1 MLFYQDAQVKKKF
14 GNRSGQ
20 KKTNIFS
27 GQIFLVSLQRRFYIQ
42 SHGIEIIMLNPLL
55 YIGLSQAFF
64 AAFIVLTKKPRL
76 LSDVFLGIWLLMIV
90 AETGITLFVETVSFS
105 NPLLNMSIVL
115 QVIYMP
121 LMYLYVSTAISEKPK
136 FAPTYLRH
144 FLPFIL
150 IFALIFIFRNEPIFW
165 DDQGRASSFIFALR
179 FIFGAYFLLSIVLYS
194 RLILQALRRHQ
205 HKIKDSFS
213 YTSER
218 ITLNWLKFVLFLFV
232 VAFIGHI
239 IVGALA
245 DRIHYP
251 FDPRLFVRIA
261 LTVFTFG
268 VSYFG
273 VKQPTLYDNSQS
285 SDKISESK
293 KYERSGLNDKTARAY
308 QTKLQHYM
316 ESEKPY
322 LDPEL
327 TIKDVAERLKISRH
341 HITQVINEQLHKN
354 FFMWINDYR
363 VREVKQRLLDEKYA
377 HLTIV
382 AIAYD
387 CGFNSKSTFN
397 SIFKKETGKTPSEYR
412 RQQ

>member
-1 MLFYQDAQVKKKF
+1 MMLK
-14 GNRSGQ
+14 
-20 KKTNIFS
+20 
-27 GQIFLVSLQRRFYIQ
+27 
-42 SHGIEIIMLNPLL
+42 PLL

-90 AETGITLFVETVSFS
+90 AETSITLFLETVTFS
-105 NPLLNMSIVL
+105 TPILNITIVL
-115 QVIYMP
+115 QVVYMP

-136 FAPTYLRH
+136 FSLAYVKH
-144 FLPFIL
+144 ILPFMVV
-150 IFALIFIFRNEPIFW
+150 FALIFLFRNEPIFW

-179 FIFGAYFLLSIVLYS
+179 FIFGAYFLVLIVLYTH
-194 RLILQALRRHQ
+194 LILKALRQHQ
-205 HKIKDSFS
+205 HKIQDSFS

-232 VAFIGHI
+232 AAFLGHI

-251 FDPRLFVRIA
+251 FDPRVFVRIA
-261 LTVFTFG
+261 LTVFAFG

-273 VKQPTLYDNSQS
+273 VKQPTLYEDTRP
-285 SDKISESK
+285 SDKTSESK
-293 KYERSGLNDKTARAY
+293 SKYERSGLTDHTARTY
-308 QTKLQHYM
+308 QNKLQQYM

-327 TIKDVAERLKISRH
+327 TIKDVADRLKISRH
-341 HITQVINEQLHKN
+341 HITQVINENLQKN
-354 FFMWINDYR
+354 FFTWINEYR
-363 VREVKQRLLDEKYA
+363 VQEVKQRLLDDKFS

-387 CGFNSKSTFN
+387 CGFNSKSAFN
-397 SIFKKETGKTPSEYR
+397 SIFKKETGQTPSEFR
-412 RQQ
+412 RIQEKVEA